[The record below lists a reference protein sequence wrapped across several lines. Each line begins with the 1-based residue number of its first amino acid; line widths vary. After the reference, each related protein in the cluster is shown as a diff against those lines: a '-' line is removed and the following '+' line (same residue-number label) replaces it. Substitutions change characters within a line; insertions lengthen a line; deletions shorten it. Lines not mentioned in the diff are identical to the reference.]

1 MKIVVGSDHGGFE
14 LKEKLKEWLVG
25 EGHSVEDVGCSG
37 ERCDYPDFGA
47 AVARK
52 VAGQTER
59 IGIAVCGTGIGVC
72 IAANKIKG
80 VRAALVYDEFTAKM
94 AREHNNANVICLG
107 GRTTEFGKA
116 KEIVRVFLEAKFEGG
131 RHEARIQKIADLE

>member
-1 MKIVVGSDHGGFE
+1 MEIIVGSDHGGFE

-25 EGHSVEDVGCSG
+25 EGHSVEDVGCAG

-47 AVARK
+47 AVAGK

-59 IGIAVCGTGIGVC
+59 IGIAVCGTGIGIS

-80 VRAALVYDEFTAKM
+80 IRAALIHNDFTARM

-116 KEIVRVFLEAKFEGG
+116 KKIIQIFLEAKFEGG